1 MAIEYA
7 KSALSESII
16 PVKDY
21 ELGTFASTPK
31 SGDLVRLSAGK
42 IEPVALAP
50 TATFGVVT
58 SNANLGVLEGTNF
71 EGLEQARKVG
81 KIRISGSAVYRGEYG
96 TSDATTGVFTKSEIN
111 KNIIGTEKA
120 LTKGLNGFSVDAT
133 NTTAANLTVKIVDV
147 DVKRG
152 YVYFQFKASAI
163 VSS

>member
-42 IEPVALAP
+42 IEPVAS

-96 TSDATTGVFTKSEIN
+96 TADGTTGVFTKTAITTSV
-111 KNIIGTEKA
+111 IGTEKA